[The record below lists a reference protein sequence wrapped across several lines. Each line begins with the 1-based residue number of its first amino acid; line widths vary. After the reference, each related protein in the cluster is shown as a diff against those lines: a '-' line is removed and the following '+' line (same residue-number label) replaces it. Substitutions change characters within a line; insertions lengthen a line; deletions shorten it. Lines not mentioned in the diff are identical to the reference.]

1 MTNTRLQDRRRVPWR
16 ESIANVCSVGALGP
30 VTNLRPELQLRRPP
44 HAAPAVDA
52 IWQWAS
58 LARYQGLWR
67 VGRALPTPLNLADF
81 RLPDSRPIRQLLLS
95 PPVCAALLDQG
106 IDQPIL
112 ELQST
117 EVNDAGWSFLLRLSL
132 DIRKEIVE
140 IALGLTS
147 SHATNDMAFK
157 PYPQVVC

>member
-1 MTNTRLQDRRRVPWR
+1 MRFGNGPAWLDTKGCG
-16 ESIANVCSVGALGP
+16 ESGVGI
-30 VTNLRPELQLRRPP
+30 
-44 HAAPAVDA
+44 D
-52 IWQWAS
+52 S
-58 LARYQGLWR
+58 
-67 VGRALPTPLNLADF
+67 RALPTPLNLADF

-117 EVNDAGWSFLLRLSL
+117 EVSDAGWSFLLGLSL